1 MATMGK
7 YEADCVVTDPPYNV
21 AIVGATKD
29 HLTIENDDMDESA
42 FKDFLTKA
50 LENMA
55 DHLKEG
61 GAFYI
66 WHASMKTPVF
76 FASAQDAGLTIR
88 QVLQWVKSIFVL
100 GRQDYQWRHEPCLYG
115 WKDGAPHYFIA
126 DRTRT
131 TVAESTLDIEG
142 MSERQ
147 AKDTLKKMLAEYP
160 SDVIHEDKPA
170 RSADHPTMK
179 PVALM
184 ARQVFNSTHAGD
196 IVLDPFGG
204 SGSTLAACEQI
215 GRRCAI
221 MELDPVYCDVIIKRW
236 ENLTGRTAERVA
248 P

>member
-1 MATMGK
+1 MTDEHRRSREIIFSRI
-7 YEADCVVTDPPYNV
+7 EAHPGISNQELSAILGWTINRVTP
-21 AIVGATKD
+21 
-29 HLTIENDDMDESA
+29 
-42 FKDFLTKA
+42 
-50 LENMA
+50 
-55 DHLKEG
+55 
-61 GAFYI
+61 
-66 WHASMKTPVF
+66 
-76 FASAQDAGLTIR
+76 
-88 QVLQWVKSIFVL
+88 
-100 GRQDYQWRHEPCLYG
+100 
-115 WKDGAPHYFIA
+115 
-126 DRTRT
+126 RTRA
-131 TVAESTLDIEG
+131 TVAESALDIEG

-184 ARQVFNSTHAGD
+184 ARQIFNSTHAGD

-215 GRRCAI
+215 HRRCAI

-236 ENLTGRTAERVA
+236 ENLTGRTAERLK